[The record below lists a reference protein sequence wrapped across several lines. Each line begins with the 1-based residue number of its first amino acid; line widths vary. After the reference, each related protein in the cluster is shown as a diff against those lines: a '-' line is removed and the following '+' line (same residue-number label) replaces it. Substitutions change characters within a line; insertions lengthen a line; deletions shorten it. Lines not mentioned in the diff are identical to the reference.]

1 MNLKTELDKKQQKK
15 EKDTD
20 IILSDVKL
28 LLEGNQAKEKDIL
41 RNVGLDLHI
50 GLGEQVME
58 KKLNIDKLTNEYKEF
73 PVYSRENIDAL
84 CEDYRLYLRP
94 AKEFIGKI
102 PADIGPI
109 LLRMSEEHNLN
120 LDARSEMQKNRFFVM
135 APPKLFNDYK
145 TIGDKVV
152 EMNGVGKKAVKRKA
166 EDMLTELNNLVAP
179 DPALFYSPVNDPD
192 NMIMVKAWGNDFN
205 IFRRIWGSLTKTNM
219 LAIIATMFL
228 TLASILVP
236 VAMVLFLNSSNL
248 LYPDG
253 LAVWSTPAEGVEGLS
268 FVTKT
273 LAIIGQ
279 GIFVILLI
287 RNALFAGAVWFSK
300 EGKES
305 FANPFRFA
313 TTHNKFKAK
322 PNKQD

>member
-15 EKDTD
+15 ERDTD
-20 IILSDVKL
+20 IVLSDVKL
-28 LLEGNQAKEKDIL
+28 LLEGNQAQEKEIL

-50 GLGEQVME
+50 GLGEQIME

-73 PVYSRENIDAL
+73 PVYSKENIDSL

-94 AKEFIGKI
+94 ANQFIGKI

-109 LLRMSEEHNLN
+109 LLRMSKEHNLN
-120 LDARSEMQKNRFFVM
+120 LDAKSEMQKNRFFVM

-166 EDMLTELNNLVAP
+166 EEMLTELNNIVAP

-205 IFRRIWGSLTKTNM
+205 IFRKIWGTLTKTNI
-219 LAIIATMFL
+219 LAIVATL
-228 TLASILVP
+228 ILSLASVLVP
-236 VAMVLFLNSSNL
+236 LAMVLFLNSSDI
-248 LYPDG
+248 LYPSG
-253 LAVWSTPAEGVEGLS
+253 LAVWSSPPEGVEGLS
-268 FVTKT
+268 FMTKT

-279 GIFVILLI
+279 GIFVILFI
-287 RNALFAGAVWFSK
+287 RNAIYAGAVWFSK

-305 FANPFRFA
+305 FSNPFRFA
-313 TTHNKFKAK
+313 TAYNKFNSK
-322 PNKQD
+322 PKK